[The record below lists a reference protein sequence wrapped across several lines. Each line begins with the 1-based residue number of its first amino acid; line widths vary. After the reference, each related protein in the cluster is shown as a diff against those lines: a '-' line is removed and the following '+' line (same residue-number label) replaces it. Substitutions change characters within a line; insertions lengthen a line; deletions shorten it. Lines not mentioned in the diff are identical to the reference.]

1 MPTKTRPIFKN
12 LYDKI
17 VFESEERG
25 EVRGKEIGKEIG
37 KEEQLL
43 QDRISIIRNGLQQGF
58 DLTSLSLLLDLPV
71 ADIKEMC
78 QK

>member
-37 KEEQLL
+37 KLVKKSVKKSVKKNNYCKTVFLL
-43 QDRISIIRNGLQQGF
+43 SGMDCNKDS
-58 DLTSLSLLLDLPV
+58 T
-71 ADIKEMC
+71 
-78 QK
+78 